1 MGNKR
6 RLKKLPQT
14 ALLLARY
21 YQGWK
26 TSDVAD
32 ELERKFDDPYSYRQI
47 QRLRKDWSQYETV
60 DDNPLAKELG
70 WAK

>member
-1 MGNKR
+1 MGKKR
-6 RLKKLPQT
+6 SLEKLPQT
-14 ALLLARY
+14 VLLLARY

-26 TSDVAD
+26 MSDVAD
-32 ELERKFDDPYSYRQI
+32 ELARKFDDPYSYRQI